1 MRRLREKKDSRVDL
15 DISPLIDVVFLLL
28 IFFMVTTSFTKDM
41 KLDLERPGAKS
52 QVAAPAKALRVYI
65 DQGERVYVDELPV
78 KTWML
83 ESRVR
88 EQLSGLADPTVLV
101 VADRSIPA
109 QTLIEV
115 IDRCRLAGA
124 AHVGVIT
131 QQEEG

>member
-52 QVAAPAKALRVYI
+52 QIAAPAKALRVYI
-65 DQGERVYVDELPV
+65 DQAERVYVDELPV

-101 VADRSIPA
+101 VADRGIPA

-115 IDRCRLAGA
+115 IDRCRLSGA